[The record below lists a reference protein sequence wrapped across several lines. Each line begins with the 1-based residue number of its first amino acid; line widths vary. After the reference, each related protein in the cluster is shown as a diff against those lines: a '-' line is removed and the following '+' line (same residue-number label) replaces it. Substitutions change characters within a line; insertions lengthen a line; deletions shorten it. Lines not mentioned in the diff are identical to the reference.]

1 MLEKVQAMLSETL
14 NIPVE
19 KITPDAEII
28 KDLGADSLDLIELL
42 TQIEDEHGI
51 VIPDEEVEGLK
62 TVGDVVSVLEKLVK

>member
-62 TVGDVVSVLEKLVK
+62 TVGDVVAILEKLVK